1 MKLYNTMSRKI
12 EEFVPINSPHVGMY
26 VCGPT
31 VYWSTHIGH
40 MSKYVGD
47 DILRRVLVY
56 NGYGVKEV
64 MNVTDVGHLTSDADE
79 GEDKME
85 KGAAR
90 EGISVW
96 DIAKKYEEEFFDTM
110 DALNVARPNIVCRAT
125 EYIPQQIALI
135 KKLQEK
141 GFVYET
147 DEAVYFDVSK
157 FPDYSK
163 LSGQKLEEKVTGSR
177 NEVIVDSQKKH
188 PYDFA
193 LWMKCVNRFK
203 NHIMR
208 WDSPW
213 GEGFPGWHIECSAM
227 SIANLGEQVDI
238 TTGGIDHIGVHH
250 PAQIAQSEAATDKK
264 PFVKYWVHR
273 VFIMVDGKKMSK
285 SLGNFYELKDVIKH
299 GFEPLAVR
307 YLFLTGHY
315 RQAMNFTWEALEAAQ
330 TALTKLRKKIEML
343 KQVQHDTSY
352 KQEFLDA
359 VNNDL
364 NMPQALAV
372 AWKSENR
379 EDLIEF
385 DKILGLDL
393 FKIEKN
399 KETPDEIKELLK
411 LREKLRGEKKF
422 AEADKIR
429 EEIEKH
435 GYDVKDNKI

>member
-1 MKLYNTMSRKI
+1 
-12 EEFVPINSPHVGMY
+12 
-26 VCGPT
+26 
-31 VYWSTHIGH
+31 
-40 MSKYVGD
+40 
-47 DILRRVLVY
+47 
-56 NGYGVKEV
+56 
-64 MNVTDVGHLTSDADE
+64 
-79 GEDKME
+79 
-85 KGAAR
+85 
-90 EGISVW
+90 
-96 DIAKKYEEEFFDTM
+96 
-110 DALNVARPNIVCRAT
+110 
-125 EYIPQQIALI
+125 
-135 KKLQEK
+135 
-141 GFVYET
+141 
-147 DEAVYFDVSK
+147 
-157 FPDYSK
+157 
-163 LSGQKLEEKVTGSR
+163 
-177 NEVIVDSQKKH
+177 
-188 PYDFA
+188 
-193 LWMKCVNRFK
+193 
-203 NHIMR
+203 MR

-435 GYDVKDNKI
+435 GYDVKYNKI